1 MGKVTTIVQNVGTV
15 EGRTWIRVVSDMVN
29 VVFNKN
35 VEAVYWK
42 ERTKTLVKAKAGKRG
57 SLLGTAF
64 SVMWINTIN
73 GRERTKTVSNK
84 VLISNTGVRNN

>member
-35 VEAVYWK
+35 VEAVY
-42 ERTKTLVKAKAGKRG
+42 
-57 SLLGTAF
+57 
-64 SVMWINTIN
+64 
-73 GRERTKTVSNK
+73 
-84 VLISNTGVRNN
+84 